1 MRSIR
6 IALMAGVLAGIAGGA
21 ALAAGSGGGGGGLSM
36 PSESGPRYD
45 PAAEYAKA
53 IAALNARDY
62 KGAARAASRVTDA
75 VPQNL
80 DGWKLLGAAQTGAE
94 NWKGARRAY
103 ERAVKM
109 APDDLGARGGLGLAL
124 ARLKDPKAQEQLDW
138 LKAKAANCG
147 AGCDAAALRN
157 LTTEVEKALGAA
169 PGPSARL
176 DQPLI
181 LAAVGDRAY
190 LDAVGLINERRYE
203 TALESLDAARA
214 AFGPHPDVLTYQ
226 GFAHRKL
233 GRFETAE
240 GYYRQ
245 ALAAAPDHRGA
256 LEYYGELKVERGDVA
271 GARRMLARL
280 EQVCAYGCA
289 EAETLRSWIDAG
301 GEPGR

>member
-6 IALMAGVLAGIAGGA
+6 MALLAGVLAGITGGA
-21 ALAAGSGGGGGGLSM
+21 ALAAGSGGGGGGVSM

-53 IAALNARDY
+53 IAALNARDF
-62 KGAARAASRVTDA
+62 KAAARAASRVTDA

-94 NWKGARRAY
+94 NWKGAKRAY

-109 APDDLGARGGLGLAL
+109 APDDLGTRGGLGLAL
-124 ARLKDPKAQEQLDW
+124 ARLKDPKAQEQLAW

-147 AGCDAAALRN
+147 AGCDAAALRS
-157 LTTEVEKALGAA
+157 LTAEVETALGAA
-169 PGPSARL
+169 PGPSARV

-181 LAAVGDRAY
+181 LAAAGDRAY
-190 LDAVGLINERRYE
+190 LDAVGLINESRFE
-203 TALESLDAARA
+203 AALESLEAART

-233 GRFETAE
+233 GRFEAAE